1 MRRLVATA
9 LSVPVALIVI
19 AALSYE
25 FCPKPELAS
34 YIPYSRAYLDEQGE
48 LLRLTLAADDRYRL
62 PVRLQDIAP
71 ELVEATLL
79 YEDQHYYDHMGVD
92 ALALFRAF
100 WTTYISQQRR
110 IGAST
115 IVMQL
120 ARLRWGIPSSTLSG
134 KIVQILRAIQL
145 SRHYSKSELL
155 EAYLN
160 LAPYGRN
167 IEGIAAASL
176 IYFAKRPAQLNL
188 PEALTLAVIPQNPNK
203 RNPTSAQGVLQL
215 ESARQ
220 LLFQRWLEYHPED
233 HSRAKFMDLA
243 LDIRSPEQLPFAAP
257 HFVDYLQQQQSPWH
271 NGYIQT
277 TVKLPTQH
285 KVERILQEY
294 IQQKS
299 SDGLHNAAAL
309 LVNYQTQSIEAM
321 VGSADFF
328 NAGILGQVNGAIAKR
343 SPGSALKP
351 FVYALAMDEGL
362 VHPMSLLKDSKHKY
376 GGFTPENFD
385 KQFLGPVS
393 VRDALIASRNVPAVE
408 LQSRLRRQSF
418 HQFLQQAGVSGLYE
432 DSYYGLALAL
442 GGGEVTALEM
452 AGLYAMLANGGEM
465 RPLRGLKQDHVEQ
478 GKRLLSPEAS
488 YLVLD
493 ILRQHQAPD
502 ALDIAL
508 ASSGHND
515 VAWKTGTSWA
525 FRDAWAAGISG
536 PYVLIVWVGNFDGSG
551 NNAFVG
557 SRAAGPLFFRILD
570 AVFPA
575 QGWTFE
581 QVFDIKKLNLK
592 RLQVCASTGDLYQ
605 KYCPQSVSSWFIPGV
620 SPIRLSNVYR
630 NIPINIKTGKRAC
643 WHEPGKTRMQ
653 VYEFWPSDFQQIYQ
667 RAGIFLKTP
676 PAFEAGCSLNQASS
690 SGQQP
695 LITSPQ
701 SSIEYVVRMNSERAG
716 EIPLQATVDPDVEQL
731 HWFIGGQYIASSRR
745 DEAVLWPATP
755 GQFLVR
761 VVDDSGRSASKNIQV
776 RGSSL

>member
-1 MRRLVATA
+1 MKRRVATV
-9 LSVPVALIVI
+9 LSISVALISI
-19 AALSYE
+19 AVLSYV
-25 FCPKPELAS
+25 FCPKPELES
-34 YIPYSRAYLDEQGE
+34 YIPYSSAYLDDHGK

-62 PVRLQDIAP
+62 PARLQDIAP

-92 ALALFRAF
+92 VLALFRAF
-100 WTTYISQQRR
+100 WTTYVSQQRR

-134 KIVQILRAIQL
+134 KMVQILRAIQL
-145 SRHYSKSELL
+145 SRHYNKFELL
-155 EAYLN
+155 EAYFN

-167 IEGIAAASL
+167 IEGVAAASQV
-176 IYFAKRPAQLNL
+176 YFAKRPAQLSL

-203 RNPTSAQGVLQL
+203 RNPTTESGMQQL
-215 ESARQ
+215 MAARQ
-220 LLFQRWLEYHPED
+220 LLFQRWLEFHPED
-233 HSRAKFMDLA
+233 HSQAKFMDLA
-243 LDIRSPEQLPFAAP
+243 LNTGSPEQLPFEAA
-257 HFVDYLQQQQSPWH
+257 HFVDFLQQQQSPWH
-271 NGYIQT
+271 SGYVETTLKLTIQHQ
-277 TVKLPTQH
+277 L
-285 KVERILQEY
+285 ERVVQEY
-294 IQQKS
+294 VRQKS

-309 LVNYQTQSIEAM
+309 LVNYQSGSIEAM

-328 NAGILGQVNGAIAKR
+328 NTEILGQVNGTTAKR

-362 VHPMSLLKDSKHKY
+362 VHPMSLLKDSRHKY

-385 KQFLGPVS
+385 KQFLGPIS

-408 LQSRLRRQSF
+408 LQSRLTRQSF

-432 DSYYGLALAL
+432 ESHYGLALAL

-452 AGLYAMLANGGEM
+452 AGLYSMLANGGQMHE
-465 RPLRGLKQDHVEQ
+465 LKALKQDSAEP
-478 GKRLLSPEAS
+478 GRRLLSPEAS

-502 ALDIAL
+502 ALDKAL
-508 ASSGHND
+508 VSGDHNE

-575 QGWTFE
+575 RGWKFE
-581 QVFDIKKLNLK
+581 QVFDVDKLNLR
-592 RLQVCASTGDLYQ
+592 RLELCARTGDLYQ

-620 SPIRLSNVYR
+620 SPIKLSNVYR
-630 NIPINIKTGKRAC
+630 KIPVNIQTGKRAC
-643 WHEPGKTRMQ
+643 WHTPGKTRME

-676 PAFEAGCSLNQASS
+676 PAFEAGCSLNQVSS

-701 SSIEYVVRMNSERAG
+701 SSIEYVVRTNSEQPD
-716 EIPLQATVDPDVEQL
+716 EIPLQAVVDSDVERL
-731 HWFIGGQYIASSRR
+731 HWFIEGQYIASSRP
-745 DEAVLWPATP
+745 DEPVLWTARP
-755 GQFLVR
+755 GQFQVR
-761 VVDDSGRSASKNIQV
+761 VVDGSGRSASKSFRVQA
-776 RGSSL
+776 SSL